1 MKINFIFEEL
11 PLVVEL
17 GFEAGLV
24 NGSADIHAEA
34 TGEWFVDKIF
44 LDGLRKAPVGFERR
58 PVEIDRGRWLWS
70 AILDQLEN
78 GSFKPHVE
86 DAVEKAIDA
95 DDVGPSRSENS
106 EHSTL
111 NAAQQGV

>member
-1 MKINFIFEEL
+1 MFISFPFEEL
-11 PLVVEL
+11 PLIVEV

-34 TGEWFVDKIF
+34 SGEWFVDKIF
-44 LDGLRKAPVGFERR
+44 LDGSREASVGFDRK
-58 PVEIDRGRWLWS
+58 PIEIDRGHWLWS
-70 AILDQLEN
+70 AIIDQLEN
-78 GSFKPHVE
+78 GRFKSHVE
-86 DAVEKAIDA
+86 DAVEKARDA
-95 DDVGPSRSENS
+95 DDVGPSRSEFS